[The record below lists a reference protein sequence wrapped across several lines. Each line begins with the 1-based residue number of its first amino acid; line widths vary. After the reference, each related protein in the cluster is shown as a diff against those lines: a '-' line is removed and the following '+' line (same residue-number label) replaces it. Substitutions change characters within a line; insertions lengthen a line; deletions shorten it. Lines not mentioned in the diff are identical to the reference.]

1 MEGMALMPSTTD
13 DARMAAMPA
22 SASLPR
28 RSFTREDYH
37 AMGRAGISRM
47 TASKPPR
54 SQPPTGIAS
63 RAATASASLCRR
75 PHFPNLTLQTDRIVP
90 PRPPAG

>member
-1 MEGMALMPSTTD
+1 MPSTTD

-37 AMGRAGISRM
+37 AMGRAGILTPEDRVELLDGEVIVM
-47 TASKPPR
+47 APIGTRHAAGVDRLTRALPGRRAGLPVRTA
-54 SQPPTGIAS
+54 TG
-63 RAATASASLCRR
+63 R
-75 PHFPNLTLQTDRIVP
+75 
-90 PRPPAG
+90 